1 MSVNLTLNAE
11 QTDSVVVQELR
22 RLAQD
27 LSETLDMH
35 EAGRGEDVMKIFS
48 TDPVQEIVQIAE
60 LVDSCTI
67 VLDWY
72 TS

>member
-1 MSVNLTLNAE
+1 MSVNITLDCD
-11 QTDSVVVQELR
+11 QTDTVVVQELR
-22 RLAQD
+22 RLVQD

-35 EAGRGEDVMKIFS
+35 EAGRGDDVGKIFS
-48 TDPVQEIVQIAE
+48 EDPVQEIVQIAE

-72 TS
+72 T

>member
-1 MSVNLTLNAE
+1 MSVNITLDAE
-11 QTDSVVVQELR
+11 QTDTVVVQELR
-22 RLAQD
+22 RLVQD

-35 EAGRGEDVMKIFS
+35 EAGRGDDVGKIFS
-48 TDPVQEIVQIAE
+48 EDPVQEIVQIAE

-72 TS
+72 T

>member
-1 MSVNLTLNAE
+1 MSVNITLDAE
-11 QTDSVVVQELR
+11 QTDTVVVQELR
-22 RLAQD
+22 RLVQE

-35 EAGRGEDVMKIFS
+35 EAGRGDDVGKIFS
-48 TDPVQEIVQIAE
+48 EDPVQEIVQIAE

-72 TS
+72 T